1 MLRVRQIASVLVGLD
16 SLAANP
22 LRTALSTLGIV
33 MGSASL
39 VAVLS
44 LGDGLERF
52 ARSQIER
59 TTDLHALSLTPEFY
73 RRVDGQRLARSDTIH
88 LDPAAAGEL
97 IAGLGGIAGATLTLT
112 GAGELAGGPP
122 GFPRAAVLRAVWYQG
137 RGGPEQIAAGRDFTP
152 AELTGAAPLALISDT
167 LARALAGSASPERA
181 VGMPLQLS
189 GGQTVTVIGVLPPR
203 QMGDQPS
210 IAVPYGAAGAV
221 MSSSLGPRIPSL
233 VIAATDLEGVAP
245 LRSGLEAELARRYGA
260 WKERIHLA
268 SNSSRLEQAR
278 QGMLVFKLVMGAIT
292 GVSLLVGG
300 VGIMNVLLAA
310 VAERT
315 REIGIRKA
323 VGARRRDILT
333 QFLAESV
340 AIAGA
345 GSVIGLVLGVSGAF
359 GITAIIRART
369 EATIYAGLAWTSVAV
384 AGLAAVSVGLAFG
397 CYPALRAARLS
408 PIDAIRH
415 E

>member
-1 MLRVRQIASVLVGLD
+1 MLRAQRFASILVGLD
-16 SLAANP
+16 TLAANP

-59 TTDLHALSLTPEFY
+59 TTDLNALALTPEFF
-73 RRVDGQRLARSDTIH
+73 RTVDGQRLARADTIH
-88 LDPAAAGEL
+88 LDAAVVREL
-97 IAGLGGIAGATLTLT
+97 VEGLEGAGATTLTLS
-112 GAGELAGGPP
+112 GAAELAGGP
-122 GFPRAAVLRAVWYQG
+122 GGAPRAAQVRAVWY
-137 RGGPEQIAAGRDFTP
+137 RGGGGPDSIAAGRGFA
-152 AELTGAAPLALISDT
+152 AEELEAAAPLALVSDT
-167 LARALAGSASPERA
+167 LARSIAEAGPAAAA
-181 VGMPLQLS
+181 VGRSLQIN
-189 GGQTVTVIGVLPPR
+189 GHPVTVIGVLPAR
-203 QMGDQPS
+203 ELGDQPM
-210 IAVPYGAAGAV
+210 IVVPYGAAGTLLQAP
-221 MSSSLGPRIPSL
+221 LGPRIPSL
-233 VIAATDLEGVAP
+233 IVAATSLEGVAP
-245 LRSGLEAELARRYGA
+245 LRAELEARLARRYGE
-260 WKERIHLA
+260 WKGRIHIA

-340 AIAGA
+340 AIASV

-359 GITAIIRART
+359 AATAVIRART
-369 EATIYAGLAWTSVAV
+369 QATIYAGLAWTSVAV
-384 AGLAAVSVGLAFG
+384 AGLAAVMVGLAFG

-408 PIDAIRH
+408 PIEAIRH

>member
-1 MLRVRQIASVLVGLD
+1 MPRTQHYASILVGLD
-16 SLAANP
+16 TLAANP

-52 ARSQIER
+52 ARSQIEK
-59 TTDLHALSLTPEFY
+59 TTELHALSLTADLN
-73 RRVDGQRLARSDTIH
+73 RTVDGQRLARTDTIH
-88 LDPAAAGEL
+88 LDVPTARALVE
-97 IAGLGGIAGATLTLT
+97 GLQGVSGARLTLS
-112 GAGELAGGPP
+112 GAVELGSARSGA
-122 GFPRAAVLRAVWYQG
+122 PRAALLEAVWYRG
-137 RGGPEQIAAGRDFTP
+137 EGGPEQIATGRDFTP
-152 AELTGAAPLALISDT
+152 DELARSAPLALVSDT
-167 LARALAGSASPERA
+167 LARSLADSGIAAKA
-181 VGMPLQLS
+181 VGTSFQV
-189 GGQTVTVIGVLPPR
+189 GGRAITVIGVLPPR
-203 QMGDQPS
+203 TLGDRAI
-210 IAVPYGAAGAV
+210 IAVPFETGAGLPAIPG
-221 MSSSLGPRIPSL
+221 SSVPVLIVTASS
-233 VIAATDLEGVAP
+233 LEGVAP
-245 LRSGLEAELARRYGA
+245 VRAALEARLTEKYGA
-260 WKERIHLA
+260 WKDRIHL
-268 SNSSRLEQAR
+268 SSTSSRLEQAR
-278 QGMLVFKLVMGAIT
+278 VGMVVFKLVMGAIT

-323 VGARRRDILT
+323 VGARSRDILT

-359 GITAIIRART
+359 AATAVIRART
-369 EATIYAGLAWTSVAV
+369 QATIYAGLSLTSVAV
-384 AGLAAVSVGLAFG
+384 AGLAAVTVGLAFG

>member
-1 MLRVRQIASVLVGLD
+1 MLQAQRFASIRVGLGT
-16 SLAANP
+16 LMANP
-22 LRTALSTLGIV
+22 LRTTLSTLGIV

-59 TTDLHALSLTPEFY
+59 TTDLHALALTPELY
-73 RRVDGQRLARSDTIH
+73 RRVDGQRLARADTIH
-88 LDPAAAGEL
+88 LDPAAAAALVENLDGM
-97 IAGLGGIAGATLTLT
+97 AGARLTRS
-112 GAGELAGGPP
+112 GAAELGSARNGAPRAALVNAVWYRGAGGPD
-122 GFPRAAVLRAVWYQG
+122 AM
-137 RGGPEQIAAGRDFTP
+137 AAGRDFTA
-152 AELTGAAPLALISDT
+152 AELESSAPLALISNA
-167 LARALAGSASPERA
+167 LARALADSNNPAKA
-181 VGMPLQLS
+181 VGTAFQI

-203 QMGDQPS
+203 ELGDQPMV
-210 IAVPYGAAGAV
+210 AVPFATGTALLPAIAGSGV
-221 MSSSLGPRIPSL
+221 PSL
-233 VIAATDLEGVAP
+233 IVTAASLEGVPA
-245 LRSGLEAELARRYGA
+245 LRAALEARLTGKYGN
-260 WKERIHLA
+260 WKERISLSA
-268 SNSSRLEQAR
+268 VSSRMEQAR
-278 QGMLVFKLVMGAIT
+278 QGMRVFKLVMGAIT

-310 VAERT
+310 VTERT

-345 GSVIGLVLGVSGAF
+345 GSVIGLVLGASGAF
-359 GITAIIRART
+359 AATAVIRART
-369 EATIYAGLAWTSVAV
+369 QAAMYAGLSLTSVAV
-384 AGLAAVSVGLAFG
+384 AGLAALTVGLAFG
-397 CYPALRAARLS
+397 CYPALRAAGLS

>member
-1 MLRVRQIASVLVGLD
+1 MLRTQRLASILVGLD
-16 SLAANP
+16 TLAANP

-52 ARSQIER
+52 ARSQIEK
-59 TTDLHALSLTPEFY
+59 TTDLHALSLTAEFY
-73 RRVDGQRLARSDTIH
+73 RTVDGQRLPRADTIH
-88 LDPAAAGEL
+88 LDVATARSLVEGLEGVAG
-97 IAGLGGIAGATLTLT
+97 IRLTLS
-112 GAGELAGGPP
+112 GAAELSSSRSGA
-122 GFPRAAVLRAVWYQG
+122 PRAALLNAVWYRG
-137 RGGPEQIAAGRDFTP
+137 EGGPGQIAAGRDFTP
-152 AELTGAAPLALISDT
+152 DELEGNAPLALVSDT
-167 LARALAGSASPERA
+167 LARSLADSSIAAKA
-181 VGMPLQLS
+181 VGTS
-189 GGQTVTVIGVLPPR
+189 FRVGGRTVTVIGVLPPR
-203 QMGDQPS
+203 KLGDNA
-210 IAVPYGAAGAV
+210 IVAVPFATGATLLPANPASSIPMLIVTAG
-221 MSSSLGPRIPSL
+221 S
-233 VIAATDLEGVAP
+233 LEGVAP
-245 LRSGLEAELARRYGA
+245 LRTAIEARLTGKYGA
-260 WKERIHLA
+260 WKERIHL
-268 SNSSRLEQAR
+268 SSTSSRLEQAR
-278 QGMLVFKLVMGAIT
+278 VGMVVFKLVMGAIT

-323 VGARRRDILT
+323 VGARSRDILT

-345 GSVIGLVLGVSGAF
+345 GSVIGLVLGVTGAF
-359 GITAIIRART
+359 ATTAVIRART
-369 EATIYAGLAWTSVAV
+369 QAIIYAGLSWTSVAV
-384 AGLAAVSVGLAFG
+384 AGLAAVTVGLAFG

>member
-1 MLRVRQIASVLVGLD
+1 MLRTQRLASVLVGLD
-16 SLAANP
+16 TLVANP

-59 TTDLHALSLTPEFY
+59 TTDLHALALTPELY
-73 RRVDGQRLARSDTIH
+73 RTVDGQRLVRADTIH
-88 LDPAAAGEL
+88 LDPAAAGDL
-97 IAGLGGIAGATLTLT
+97 IGGLTGVAGARLTFS
-112 GAGELAGGPP
+112 GAGELAGTRP
-122 GFPRAAVLRAVWYQG
+122 GAPRAALIRAVWYQG
-137 RGGPEQIAAGRDFTP
+137 NGGPEAIAAGRDFTA
-152 AELTGAAPLALISDT
+152 AELAGSALLALVSDT
-167 LARALAGSASPERA
+167 LARTLADSGVAARA
-181 VGMPLQLS
+181 VGAS
-189 GGQTVTVIGVLPPR
+189 FKVNGQDVTVIGVLPPR
-203 QMGDQPS
+203 ELGDQPS
-210 IAVPYGAAGAV
+210 VAVPFAAGATLLAA
-221 MSSSLGPRIPSL
+221 SLGPRIPSL
-233 VIAATDLEGVAP
+233 MVTAADLEGVAP
-245 LRSGLEAELARRYGA
+245 LKAELEARLARQYGA
-260 WKERIHLA
+260 WKERIHIA
-268 SNSSRLEQAR
+268 SNSSRLEQA
-278 QGMLVFKLVMGAIT
+278 QQSLLVFKLVMGAIT

-345 GSVIGLVLGVSGAF
+345 GSVIGLVLGVTGAF
-359 GITAIIRART
+359 AATAIIRART
-369 EATIYAGLAWTSVAV
+369 AATIYAGLAWTSVAV
-384 AGLAAVSVGLAFG
+384 AGLAAVTVGLAFG

>member
-1 MLRVRQIASVLVGLD
+1 M
-16 SLAANP
+16 
-22 LRTALSTLGIV
+22 
-33 MGSASL
+33 
-39 VAVLS
+39 
-44 LGDGLERF
+44 
-52 ARSQIER
+52 
-59 TTDLHALSLTPEFY
+59 
-73 RRVDGQRLARSDTIH
+73 DGQRLVRTDTVH
-88 LDPAAAGEL
+88 LDPAMVQELVAGMSEVAGVNLTISGGVELTSASAA
-97 IAGLGGIAGATLTLT
+97 A
-112 GAGELAGGPP
+112 
-122 GFPRAAVLRAVWYQG
+122 PRAALIRGVWYRG
-137 RGGPEQIAAGRDFTP
+137 NGGPEHIAAGRDFTP
-152 AELTGAAPLALISDT
+152 EEVDGAGSLALISDT
-167 LARALAGSASPERA
+167 LARNIASGVAANA
-181 VGMPLQLS
+181 VGASLQV
-189 GGQTVTVIGVLPPR
+189 GGKAVSVIGVLPHR
-203 QMGDQPS
+203 ELGDQPL
-210 IAVPYGAAGAV
+210 IAVPFGAAGGILPP
-221 MSSSLGPRIPSL
+221 SLGPRIPTL
-233 VIAATDLEGVAP
+233 VLTAASLEGVAS
-245 LRSGLEAELARRYGA
+245 LRAGLEARLSKRYGA
-260 WKERIHLA
+260 WQERMHLA

-323 VGARRRDILT
+323 VGARSRDILT

-359 GITAIIRART
+359 AATAIIRART
-369 EATIYAGLAWTSVAV
+369 AATIYAGLAWTSVAI
-384 AGLAAVSVGLAFG
+384 AGLAAVTVGLAFG